1 MPSLFIKMKRLRLTF
16 KHCKWILKCFWEN
29 KSLSEE
35 QRRWRNES
43 GAKLLTHLTTS
54 RLHDKFESARR
65 VQDVNKEC
73 SGRSFMST
81 GGKSAKKVVTGFH
94 IIPCKVSKAVFT

>member
-1 MPSLFIKMKRLRLTF
+1 
-16 KHCKWILKCFWEN
+16 
-29 KSLSEE
+29 
-35 QRRWRNES
+35 
-43 GAKLLTHLTTS
+43 
-54 RLHDKFESARR
+54 LHDKFESARR